1 MVILSQRQ
9 NNLKQQKPCESGIAR
24 SGIESVL
31 GVVLNDTPMTYRS
44 SEFLTCFL
52 VVFAGCCR
60 ARKKTRA
67 IYSNMW
73 QTGMVLYSTVSYS
86 LTMSYRY
93 HMSSYII
100 SCIRCICMY
109 KWSWMCMGL
118 FTKPQFNPCLLYLG
132 WWNLESQGTRIPQF
146 RTTGPLIQWTVNRW
160 LKNQRFHIEIW
171 VWKWLNM
178 GYTVYSRAVWIGDM
192 LIQTQYRQY
201 QQLIFERPLCPPW
214 GANTWQCLAAPIMS
228 KA

>member
-118 FTKPQFNPCLLYLG
+118 FTNPQFNPCLLYLG
-132 WWNLESQGTRIPQF
+132 WWNLESQDTPIPNH
-146 RTTGPLIQWTVNRW
+146 RALNPVNRESLVEESEVSHW
-160 LKNQRFHIEIW
+160 NLGLKMIEHGVYGILPSC
-171 VWKWLNM
+171 LNR
-178 GYTVYSRAVWIGDM
+178 GYVDTDSI
-192 LIQTQYRQY
+192 
-201 QQLIFERPLCPPW
+201 
-214 GANTWQCLAAPIMS
+214 
-228 KA
+228 